1 VWENMRIQTI
11 LGLFALL
18 LLAGCTKELEVY
30 NKPAAYWYKEMV
42 ADVSNGNLDKA
53 DDKYSSLQS
62 EHIGSPLLPEATM
75 IMATA
80 HLQQGEYLLAEHFLT
95 EFVKRYATSQ
105 AREYAEFL
113 KVKAKYMALPNPR
126 RDQGAISEAIVEGEA
141 FKRRY
146 PSSIFAPLVDTMITR
161 LHLAEAELNESIAEL
176 YERLDK
182 PKAAAFYRNKDPQPW
197 IDWNKVEPAQAP
209 WYRRMF
215 EGDGHG
221 SWYAF
226 IIPDTQSVVSR
237 HRGGQNTEEE

>member
-1 VWENMRIQTI
+1 M
-11 LGLFALL
+11 
-18 LLAGCTKELEVY
+18 
-30 NKPAAYWYKEMV
+30 
-42 ADVSNGNLDKA
+42 
-53 DDKYSSLQS
+53 
-62 EHIGSPLLPEATM
+62 
-75 IMATA
+75 
-80 HLQQGEYLLAEHFLT
+80 T

-146 PSSIFAPLVDTMITR
+146 PASIFAPLVDTMITR

-197 IDWNKVEPAQAP
+197 IDWNKVEPAQ
-209 WYRRMF
+209 RNNF
-215 EGDGHG
+215 
-221 SWYAF
+221 
-226 IIPDTQSVVSR
+226 V
-237 HRGGQNTEEE
+237 